1 MKDGTNKQRGWA
13 LGGSNKERVRTAI
26 EEAVKIS
33 NLMNIMRMTI

>member
-1 MKDGTNKQRGWA
+1 MNKQRGWA

-33 NLMNIMRMTI
+33 NLMNKYENDYEG